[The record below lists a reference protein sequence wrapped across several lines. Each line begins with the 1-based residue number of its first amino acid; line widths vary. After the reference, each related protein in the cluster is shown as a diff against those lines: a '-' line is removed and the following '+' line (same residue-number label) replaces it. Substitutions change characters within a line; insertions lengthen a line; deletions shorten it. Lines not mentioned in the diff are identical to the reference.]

1 MSNVI
6 YVDILLMIN
15 LLVNFLM
22 LSAAGLLVK
31 TPTRSWRILLS
42 AAIGAVYSLIIFL
55 PDMNLFFSIALRVIC
70 FAAMLF
76 TAFSIRSVKD
86 FLRAGGGFLMANFA
100 FAGITLAIWLMFKPD
115 GLTYKNGAV
124 YFDISA
130 VTLLLTSA
138 ACYAVIRLISYF
150 MRRNAPDSHTATV
163 RIDYRGKEA
172 ECAALIDTGSSL
184 KEPFSSYPAI
194 VFEYGAIASVLPDEI
209 KELVRREIKEDE
221 AYACRGV
228 RFISFRSVGG
238 SGLLPAIK
246 IDKATVK
253 TAKGV
258 FVCSET
264 YAAIYNNSL
273 SDGEYSAL
281 IGNNFFDRAER
292 GGSKMKS

>member
-100 FAGITLAIWLMFKPD
+100 FAGITLAIWLIFKPD

-130 VTLLLTSA
+130 VTPVDLRRLLCCYTTHLLFYAPKRARQPHGNSQNRLSRKRSRMRRSHRYWQLTER
-138 ACYAVIRLISYF
+138 AVFLISC
-150 MRRNAPDSHTATV
+150 DSV
-163 RIDYRGKEA
+163 
-172 ECAALIDTGSSL
+172 
-184 KEPFSSYPAI
+184 
-194 VFEYGAIASVLPDEI
+194 
-209 KELVRREIKEDE
+209 
-221 AYACRGV
+221 
-228 RFISFRSVGG
+228 
-238 SGLLPAIK
+238 
-246 IDKATVK
+246 
-253 TAKGV
+253 
-258 FVCSET
+258 
-264 YAAIYNNSL
+264 
-273 SDGEYSAL
+273 
-281 IGNNFFDRAER
+281 
-292 GGSKMKS
+292 

>member
-1 MSNVI
+1 MNNVI

-31 TPTRSWRILLS
+31 APTRSWRMLIS
-42 AAIGAVYSLIIFL
+42 ACVGAAYSLIIFL
-55 PDMNLFFSIALRVIC
+55 PDMNPFFSIALRVGC
-70 FAAMLF
+70 FSSMLF
-76 TAFSIRSVKD
+76 IAFPIRSPQEL
-86 FLRAGGGFLMANFA
+86 LRAGGGFLMANFA
-100 FAGITLAIWLMFKPD
+100 FAGIALAVWLAFKPD

-150 MRRNAPDSHTATV
+150 LRRNAPDSHTATV
-163 RIDYRGKEA
+163 KISICDKTA

-194 VFEYGAIASVLPDEI
+194 VFEYKAVESVLPGEI
-209 KELVRREIKEDE
+209 KELVRNNFKEDTN
-221 AYACRGV
+221 ACCGV
-228 RFISFRSVGG
+228 RFISFRSIGG

-246 IDKATVK
+246 ADSIAVK
-253 TAKGV
+253 TSKDT
-258 FVCSET
+258 FVCNET
-264 YAAIYNNSL
+264 YLSL
-273 SDGEYSAL
+273 
-281 IGNNFFDRAER
+281 IHI
-292 GGSKMKS
+292 

>member
-124 YFDISA
+124 YLISA
-130 VTLLLTSA
+130 LL
-138 ACYAVIRLISYF
+138 
-150 MRRNAPDSHTATV
+150 
-163 RIDYRGKEA
+163 
-172 ECAALIDTGSSL
+172 
-184 KEPFSSYPAI
+184 
-194 VFEYGAIASVLPDEI
+194 
-209 KELVRREIKEDE
+209 
-221 AYACRGV
+221 
-228 RFISFRSVGG
+228 RS
-238 SGLLPAIK
+238 
-246 IDKATVK
+246 
-253 TAKGV
+253 
-258 FVCSET
+258 C
-264 YAAIYNNSL
+264 
-273 SDGEYSAL
+273 
-281 IGNNFFDRAER
+281 
-292 GGSKMKS
+292 

>member
-150 MRRNAPDSHTATV
+150 MRRNAPDSHTATGV
-163 RIDYRGKEA
+163 SST
-172 ECAALIDTGSSL
+172 AAM
-184 KEPFSSYPAI
+184 
-194 VFEYGAIASVLPDEI
+194 
-209 KELVRREIKEDE
+209 
-221 AYACRGV
+221 
-228 RFISFRSVGG
+228 SF
-238 SGLLPAIK
+238 
-246 IDKATVK
+246 
-253 TAKGV
+253 
-258 FVCSET
+258 
-264 YAAIYNNSL
+264 
-273 SDGEYSAL
+273 
-281 IGNNFFDRAER
+281 
-292 GGSKMKS
+292 